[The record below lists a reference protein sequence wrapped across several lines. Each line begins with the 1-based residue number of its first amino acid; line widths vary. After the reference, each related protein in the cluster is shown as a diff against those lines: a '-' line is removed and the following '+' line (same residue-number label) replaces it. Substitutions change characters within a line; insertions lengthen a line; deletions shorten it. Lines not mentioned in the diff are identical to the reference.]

1 MCSRH
6 FPQVPH
12 QGHPGHM
19 GRGCPGIAWPGTSPK
34 VQHWE
39 MDRGTCHEAQ
49 VPPLKMHPALEDRE
63 YTCCFILVSL
73 CSVLDKVEKPKM
85 LWKYRLWP
93 YRESSHEGREKTDM
107 FCKRVSFCKENGCL
121 SLFPAFEEVQIS
133 FKEKCWW
140 IFFFSFYN
148 FFLLYV
154 ERPGD
159 FCLFQYSSTSRC
171 AGFAKGQVRAGVNCC
186 WSHTLRVTGF
196 QRWQGTWPPCVW
208 GMA

>member
-148 FFLLYV
+148 FFFTV
-154 ERPGD
+154 CGKAR
-159 FCLFQYSSTSRC
+159 
-171 AGFAKGQVRAGVNCC
+171 
-186 WSHTLRVTGF
+186 
-196 QRWQGTWPPCVW
+196 
-208 GMA
+208 